1 MNFKCSVA
9 LSQLLPDLVVERR
22 MRWKTSDP
30 HRCGHVPD
38 RRFKTKRWWWWWW
51 WWWWLLK

>member
-1 MNFKCSVA
+1 
-9 LSQLLPDLVVERR
+9 

-38 RRFKTKRWWWWWW
+38 RRFKTKRDDDDDDDETISC
-51 WWWWLLK
+51 LNFLE